1 MKRKGAGRSML
12 REVVMKKI
20 FAAALAATLAGS
32 LHAAEPGASTATI
45 TFNGYIT
52 QAACEISSSD
62 QTKTVDLGVYDAK
75 LFTGT
80 EYHTPWKNF
89 TVNVTGCSFSRAD
102 DSTGYD
108 SPTEVPANL
117 VHIKFTDTQYRDAE
131 HGDGLLQGS
140 PSNAGGDTYA
150 TGVGIEVQ
158 YKSGTGSED
167 TAYTKLDF
175 AQNEVEVTADKF
187 AYQPIEGSGTTGQT
201 LSFRAGMRQ
210 AASGTPVTAGKVT
223 GVMTMEVAYP

>member
-80 EYHTPWKNF
+80 E
-89 TVNVTGCSFSRAD
+89 
-102 DSTGYD
+102 
-108 SPTEVPANL
+108 
-117 VHIKFTDTQYRDAE
+117 
-131 HGDGLLQGS
+131 
-140 PSNAGGDTYA
+140 
-150 TGVGIEVQ
+150 
-158 YKSGTGSED
+158 
-167 TAYTKLDF
+167 
-175 AQNEVEVTADKF
+175 
-187 AYQPIEGSGTTGQT
+187 
-201 LSFRAGMRQ
+201 
-210 AASGTPVTAGKVT
+210 
-223 GVMTMEVAYP
+223 